1 MTRPVLSTWP
11 RGNFNLPTCTCKS
24 SSEMYIFFLC
34 RRENIIEEMC
44 NTEMNYVD
52 DLKMVLVGYRD
63 KMELSNLTFLKTDL
77 IFGNLDEIW

>member
-1 MTRPVLSTWP
+1 
-11 RGNFNLPTCTCKS
+11 
-24 SSEMYIFFLC
+24 
-34 RRENIIEEMC
+34 MC